1 MHVLHGVVFHWR
13 ASPLSCHVNGKSR
26 YMCICVYI
34 YVYVRQRLKG
44 RACALSFLMDT
55 WKNPPDELEE
65 NH

>member
-1 MHVLHGVVFHWR
+1 MSMETR
-13 ASPLSCHVNGKSR
+13 DI
-26 YMCICVYI
+26 YVYI

-44 RACALSFLMDT
+44 QACALSFLMDT